1 MPAAGQGSAM
11 KRRHLEPE
19 TSADRAERSLCEAL
33 LACRTL
39 DEMRAFLR
47 DLCTP
52 AELEAL
58 VDRWRVVPYLLRG
71 MAYREIHERTSVSV
85 TTIGRVAR
93 FLSQGNGGYQAAVAH
108 HALPAVRRRGRPAA
122 AAGTTALPSKPRAGR

>member
-1 MPAAGQGSAM
+1 M

-19 TSADRAERSLCEAL
+19 TSSDRAERSLCEAL
-33 LACRTL
+33 LAVRTPA
-39 DEMRAFLR
+39 EMRAFLR

-71 MAYREIHERTSVSV
+71 LSYREIHERTSVSV

-93 FLSQGNGGYQAAVAH
+93 FLSAGNGGYRAAVAH
-108 HALPAVRRRGRPAA
+108 NALPAPRRRGRPAGSA
-122 AAGTTALPSKPRAGR
+122 RAGTPAGGAR

>member
-1 MPAAGQGSAM
+1 M

-19 TSADRAERSLCEAL
+19 TSSDRAERSLCEAL

-39 DEMRAFLR
+39 EEMRAFLR

-52 AELEAL
+52 SELEAL

-85 TTIGRVAR
+85 TTIGRVAQLLEPGQWR
-93 FLSQGNGGYQAAVAH
+93 LLAAVAH
-108 HALPAVRRRGRPAA
+108 NAVPALRRRQTGVGRPRRCGNQAK
-122 AAGTTALPSKPRAGR
+122 GSR

>member
-1 MPAAGQGSAM
+1 M

-19 TSADRAERSLCEAL
+19 TSPDRAERSLCEAL

-52 AELEAL
+52 SELEAL
-58 VDRWRVVPYLLRG
+58 IDRWRVVPYLLRG
-71 MAYREIHERTSVSV
+71 MAYREIHERTAVSV

-93 FLSQGNGGYQAAVAH
+93 FLSQGNGGYQAAVSH
-108 HALPAVRRRGRPAA
+108 HALAPVRRRGRPPVASIGAA
-122 AAGTTALPSKPRAGR
+122 PPAKPRASR